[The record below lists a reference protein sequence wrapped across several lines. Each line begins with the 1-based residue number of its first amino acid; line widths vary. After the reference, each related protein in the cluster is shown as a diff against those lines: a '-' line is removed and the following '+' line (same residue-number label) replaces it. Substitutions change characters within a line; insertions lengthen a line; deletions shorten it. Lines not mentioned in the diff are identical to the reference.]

1 MNIHVRFRPPRQADR
16 AFDLEADATVADLM
30 LAAGESIDVT
40 VCIRDGRPIAEDA
53 PLVDGET
60 LTLLS
65 AASGG

>member
-1 MNIHVRFRPPRQADR
+1 M
-16 AFDLEADATVADLM
+16 EADATVADLM

-40 VCIRDGRPIAEDA
+40 VCIRDGRPIPEDA
-53 PLVDGET
+53 PLVEGET